1 MFTYLLACLL
11 DDLIIIL
18 LDGCEEFETYIVF
31 QNCIV
36 IQYSYWSPVSV
47 PFSCIMMLNNDIY
60 CAYCLTC
67 YRLLCWPPDTWYT
80 TT

>member
-36 IQYSYWSPVSV
+36 IQYSY
-47 PFSCIMMLNNDIY
+47 
-60 CAYCLTC
+60 
-67 YRLLCWPPDTWYT
+67 
-80 TT
+80 